1 MRWRDDP
8 GSASGL
14 RLPWA
19 QCNRRDPCE
28 WKGEGEETIQRRETK
43 EERRGPE
50 DALRSQS
57 QATWVAPKSRPGQ
70 EDRFSLQPPGGGQS
84 CRDLCWISPEPQA
97 QTSALLSRDC
107 VVLFCSNYRKSM
119 SSVNICMKIMCLH
132 LRWFSQQEGEEDM
145 QGPFLGSDGGTWPQ
159 GRMFTKESVL
169 RIIAF
174 SSQRLSPGS

>member
-19 QCNRRDPCE
+19 QCSRRDPCE

-43 EERRGPE
+43 EERRGPA

-57 QATWVAPKSRPGQ
+57 QATWAAPKSRPGQ

-84 CRDLCWISPEPQA
+84 CRDLRWISPEPQA
-97 QTSALLSRDC
+97 QTSALLSQDC
-107 VVLFCSNYRKSM
+107 VVLCCSNYRKSIP
-119 SSVNICMKIMCLH
+119 SVNICMKIMFLH
-132 LRWFSQQEGEEDM
+132 LRWFSQQEG
-145 QGPFLGSDGGTWPQ
+145 GGRHARSIP
-159 GRMFTKESVL
+159 GL
-169 RIIAF
+169 RWRHMA
-174 SSQRLSPGS
+174 SGTYVYQRISLKNNCIF